1 MPRTEV
7 SSSGMAKK
15 DVVREKSKKKK
26 TPIFSGE
33 KRRAVVVGSDPSVTV
48 TSLPA
53 AWGPPQ
59 NRPTDCLKQHY

>member
-33 KRRAVVVGSDPSVTV
+33 KRRAVVGSDPSVTV